1 MALIIEDGSQVTDSN
16 SYVSRAD
23 YITYANARGIT
34 IADTAVTDVQ
44 LLKAA
49 EYIDRHEDNLKG
61 YIVERDQSMA
71 YPRYDLTIDGW
82 YWGSD
87 EIPRQ
92 VILCQLAFALD
103 INSGVDLYNRPQNPN
118 LITKSERIEGAIDIE
133 YAVSENTGQKL
144 SQTSTG
150 DALLAS
156 LLNNSGLTSIS
167 LVRA

>member
-1 MALIIEDGSQVTDSN
+1 MALITEDGSQIANSN
-16 SYVSRAD
+16 TYVSRAD
-23 YITYANARGIT
+23 YITYASNRGVTIGDNA
-34 IADTAVTDVQ
+34 AADVQ
-44 LLKAA
+44 LLTAA

-82 YWGSD
+82 YWSSD

-103 INSGVDLYNRPQNPN
+103 INSDIDLYNRPQNPN
-118 LITKSERIEGAIDIE
+118 LITKAETIVGAIEVE
-133 YAVSENTGQKL
+133 YAVSETTGQKL

-167 LVRA
+167 LIRA

>member
-1 MALIIEDGSQVTDSN
+1 MALITEDGSGVTNSN
-16 SYVSRAD
+16 TYVSRAD
-23 YITYANARGIT
+23 YITYASNRGIT
-34 IADTAVTDVQ
+34 IVDNAAADVQ
-44 LLKAA
+44 LFNAA

-61 YIVERDQSMA
+61 DLVERDQSMA
-71 YPRYDLTIDGW
+71 FPRTGLTIDSW

-103 INSGVDLYNRPQNPN
+103 INAGIDLYNRPQNPN
-118 LITKSERIEGAIDIE
+118 LITKSETIVGAVEVE
-133 YAVSENTGQKL
+133 YAVNETTGQKL

-156 LLNNSGLTSIS
+156 LLNNSGLSIA
-167 LVRA
+167 LTRA

>member
-1 MALIIEDGSQVTDSN
+1 MALTTEDGSIVAN
-16 SYVSRAD
+16 SDTYVSRAD
-23 YITYANARGIT
+23 YITYAVNRGIT
-34 IADTAVTDVQ
+34 ISDNAATDVQ
-44 LLKAA
+44 LLQAA

-61 YIVERDQSMA
+61 DLVERDQSMA
-71 YPRYDLTIDGW
+71 FPRSGLTIDGW

-103 INSGVDLYNRPQNPN
+103 INAGMDLYNRPKNPN
-118 LITKSERIEGAIDIE
+118 LIKKSTKIDVIETE
-133 YAVSENTGQKL
+133 YAVSDNNGQKL
-144 SQTSTG
+144 SRTSTG

>member
-1 MALIIEDGSQVTDSN
+1 MTLIIETGNIVDDSN
-16 SYVSRAD
+16 TYVSRSD
-23 YITYANARGIT
+23 YITYASNRGIT
-34 IADTAVTDVQ
+34 ISDTAAADVQ

-61 YIVERDQSMA
+61 YIVLRDQGMA
-71 YPRYDLTIDGW
+71 YPRSDLTIDGW

-103 INSGVDLYNRPQNPN
+103 INAGVDLYNRPQNPN
-118 LITKSERIEGAIDIE
+118 LIAKSETIVGAVEVE
-133 YAVSENTGQKL
+133 YAVSETTGQKL

-156 LLNNSGLTSIS
+156 LLNNRGLTSIN